1 MGLTQRALKNVLD
14 GAILTGTGLA
24 VNFPAKLLLF
34 CTVIAE
40 LVLVGLALVILRW
53 FFFLTLPTLIQFC
66 VPLTAL
72 IDFFMTFIVI
82 FIDAAIAV
90 VDVIIALIEAFTGHA
105 TNNMVHF
112 VGFTL
117 FTVDQVR
124 DELIYILDTCEP
136 YNDAYTVIG
145 NAIQQA
151 AHVPVCSAT
160 RFVYPVQWLY
170 NPVNNMMGW
179 MFAGSAIPDSAC
191 GTAISNCNAPLPS
204 GAISGICVGIGAG
217 YIILELILPIFILI
231 LLHSAIGHGVWWL
244 LLGLGQLVIDILDK
258 GMKIFD
264 NIIEKAGL

>member
-1 MGLTQRALKNVLD
+1 MGLTKRALKNVLD

-24 VNFPAKLLLF
+24 VNFPAKILLF
-34 CTVIAE
+34 FTVLAE
-40 LVLVGLALVILRW
+40 LIVVGLILVVLRY
-53 FFFLTLPTLIQFC
+53 FFFLFLPTLILFC

-72 IDFFMTFIVI
+72 VDFFMTVIVI
-82 FIDAAIAV
+82 FIDAAISV
-90 VDVIIALIEAFTGHA
+90 VDVIIALIDAFTGHA

-136 YNDAYTVIG
+136 YNDAYTVIE

-170 NPVNNMMGW
+170 TPMNNVAGW
-179 MFAGSAIPDSAC
+179 MFAGSAAPDSAF
-191 GTAISNCNAPLPS
+191 GTADSNCNAPLPS
-204 GAISGICVGIGAG
+204 GAISGLCVGLGSG
-217 YIILELILPIFILI
+217 YIILELILPIFILV
-231 LLHSAIGHGVWWL
+231 LLNSAIGHGLWWL
-244 LLGLGQLVIDILDK
+244 LLGLFQLLFVIINKVMNL
-258 GMKIFD
+258 FD
-264 NIIEKAGL
+264 GIIEKFGL